1 MFRNIGWQTNDC
13 RSQWPQSLR
22 RVTAAARLLGLRAR
36 IPPRAWMSV
45 SCDCCVLS
53 GRDICDRLI
62 THPEESYRVWCVWV
76 WSCSIDNEEA
86 VAHWGLLLH
95 WKQNKLLNST
105 PLHAYAFATQ
115 HYKEVGLAPRSGR
128 FNPGKDPVPI
138 VQEAAWAPRPV
149 WTGAEN
155 LASTG
160 IRSPDRPARS
170 ESLYRLIRQIHD

>member
-13 RSQWPQSLR
+13 RSQWPRGLR

-53 GRDICDRLI
+53 GRGICDGLI
-62 THPEESYRVWCVWV
+62 TRPEESYQVWCVWV

-86 VAHWGLLLH
+86 LAHWGLLLH
-95 WKQNKLLNST
+95 WKQNKLLNAT

-115 HYKEVGLAPRSGR
+115 HYKEAGLAPRSGR
-128 FNPGKDPVPI
+128 FPPRERLGTHCTGGCVGPKAGVDGCGKSCLHWDFFF
-138 VQEAAWAPRPV
+138 
-149 WTGAEN
+149 
-155 LASTG
+155 
-160 IRSPDRPARS
+160 
-170 ESLYRLIRQIHD
+170 